1 MVHLRARNLPSKGV
15 LKEWLFSENKI
26 KIGQDFALVE
36 TSKGEFT
43 IKSNYSGVIV
53 KTIKLGSTVK
63 NGSIIANITVDEDQ
77 EIIEQPSKNNFK
89 NSSTKESIEEPE
101 IEEKFDIEIPMNIP
115 ISETSKFQDA
125 EDYRDDFSGAVLYD
139 KNYMAVTPFSSTR
152 DDIVDSEEKL
162 NKLEDAK
169 GLDKF
174 AQMRKNIADSIKNS
188 PAAANNKTQNDDPNL
203 VKLKNEEV
211 FNDSKMFQIDNSTG
225 SSKFRKII
233 EARKAKLLKENDFK
247 EIPEEEKIKSAM
259 DRLDSNGRPMIMRN
273 IINDRMKRLN
283 ESGGDPHA
291 LEEPNFV
298 APKVIRNN
306 PEPKA
311 KVVEDLE
318 GESMWTSKKPQSHND
333 LEDEDFLIDSHD
345 LDTHGQVQLPKKSP
359 SQLLEEKKKSGDDG
373 SYNYKKMASLYDDQ
387 RRESIISSR
396 TQKDD
401 IKNRMKA
408 IMDDKN
414 PVFNNNHDEFDADN
428 LELIN
433 SLPILIDDVPERFLK
448 KVESFDS
455 KTGKKIL
462 RNYTD
467 TKEGQHDFE
476 QWMENENLS
485 KHVDK
490 DLEDIEKLLETDPEV
505 FRKEKENKIALDKEN
520 QEKET
525 QRVIDEAI
533 AKAQK
538 SLLKAEEL
546 KRQEEKI
553 QQEKANFEL
562 SQLKNE
568 NAKLEEQLNLNKKT
582 SKYLEGEIDNLK
594 NQLKSVDKLENV
606 VESMRQNNTKIP
618 EKNNDEFFN
627 KMMQYIMMQN
637 MMQSIGGAKKNQDF
651 DMDAQ
656 IRDAIQKNMKEFYN
670 TFDSV
675 KSSNTNGHNSDFNL
689 KPEPEFKE
697 FINPLTNQK
706 MYQNQ
711 SLQDVQMEQEMFK
724 NQQANFINLNPKQN
738 LDYLNQ
744 DYTKNLS
751 ENREDIS
758 LTRYPAVKSMLL
770 SQNYIPPLSISTEI
784 DMTAILKLKHV
795 LKKTDP
801 TGLAFS
807 TIAFI
812 AKAVSL
818 ALEQYPKINSTYDP
832 TTNQQIV
839 KNYHNIGLATETSEG
854 IVVPV
859 LKFVEKLTVK
869 QVAIDIREMT
879 NRLRRGELFNYE
891 TTGSTI
897 TLANYGNVGAI
908 HATPTIFYP
917 NAAVIGIGKVIKKP
931 IVVEKEKLAIKAIM
945 SISLTVDQRIIDASE
960 SGRFLSSLKEI
971 LEKPELLMMN

>member
-15 LKEWLFSENKI
+15 LKQWLFNDNKV
-26 KIGQDFALVE
+26 KIGEDFALVE
-36 TSKGEFT
+36 TNKGEAI
-43 IKSNYSGVIV
+43 IKSNYSGVVV
-53 KTIKLGSTVK
+53 KTIKLGSNVK
-63 NGSIIANITVDEDQ
+63 NGSIIANIYIDEDQ
-77 EIIEQPSKNNFK
+77 EIDDKKNK
-89 NSSTKESIEEPE
+89 KSAKKEEEE
-101 IEEKFDIEIPMNIP
+101 ETQGTEFEEEKFDIEIPMNIP
-115 ISETSKFQDA
+115 QSEISKFQDA

-139 KNYMAVTPFSSTR
+139 KNFMAVTPFSSTR
-152 DDIVDSEEKL
+152 DDIMDSQEKL
-162 NKLEDAK
+162 SKLENDTS
-169 GLDKF
+169 LDKF
-174 AQMRKNIADSIKNS
+174 AQMRKNIAESIKNS
-188 PAAANNKTQNDDPNL
+188 PAPKKANPEEEANLGKVKND
-203 VKLKNEEV
+203 EV
-211 FNDSKMFQIDNSTG
+211 FKDAEMFKIDNSTG
-225 SSKFRKII
+225 ASKFRKII
-233 EARKAKLLKENDFK
+233 EARKNKLLKDNDFK
-247 EIPEEEKIKSAM
+247 EIPEEEKITSAM

-283 ESGGDPHA
+283 ASGGDPDA
-291 LEEPNFV
+291 LGEPNFV
-298 APKVIRNN
+298 AQKVVRTRQVEK
-306 PEPKA
+306 P

-318 GESMWTSKKPQSHND
+318 GDNMWTTKKPLVKNED
-333 LEDEDFLIDSHD
+333 LEDDLLIDSHD
-345 LDTHGQVQLPKKSP
+345 LDSHGQVQLPKKSP
-359 SQLLEEKKKSGDDG
+359 SQLLEEKKNAGDDG
-373 SYNYKKMASLYDDQ
+373 SYNFKKMASLYDDQ

-408 IMDDKN
+408 IMDDKSPDLQN
-414 PVFNNNHDEFDADN
+414 KHSEFDADN

-433 SLPILIDDVPERFLK
+433 SLPIMIDDVPERFLK
-448 KVESFDS
+448 KVETFDS
-455 KTGKKIL
+455 KTGKKVL

-467 TKEGQHDFE
+467 TKDGQKDFE
-476 QWMENENLS
+476 HWMENENLS

-490 DLEDIEKLLETDPEV
+490 ELEDIEKLLETDPEV
-505 FRKEKENKIALDKEN
+505 FRKEKEAQKLLEKEK

-525 QRVIDEAI
+525 QKVIEDAI

-538 SLLKAEEL
+538 SMLKAQEL
-546 KRQEEKI
+546 QKQEEKF
-553 QQEKANFEL
+553 QQEKANYEL
-562 SQLKNE
+562 QRLKDE
-568 NAKLEEQLNLNKKT
+568 NAKLEEQLNLNNKT
-582 SKYLEGEIDNLK
+582 SDYLEKEIDNLK

-606 VESMRQNNTKIP
+606 IESMRNSSNKIP

-637 MMQSIGGAKKNQDF
+637 MMQTFGTNKNTPDLDF
-651 DMDAQ
+651 DKEIKQ
-656 IRDAIQKNMKEFYN
+656 AIKSNMKEFYD
-670 TFDSV
+670 TFDAV
-675 KSSNTNGHNSDFNL
+675 KPVSKPGSEYFDQNL

-697 FINPLTNQK
+697 FTNPLTKQK

-711 SLQDVQMEQEMFK
+711 DLQDVNYEQDLFRN
-724 NQQANFINLNPKQN
+724 NQTSFINLSPKQN
-738 LDYLNQ
+738 MQYQEFNNSDELNE
-744 DYTKNLS
+744 K
-751 ENREDIS
+751 REDIS

-795 LKKTDP
+795 LKKNDP

-812 AKAVSL
+812 TKAVSL

-839 KNYHNIGLATETSEG
+839 KNHHNIGLATETSEG
-854 IVVPV
+854 LVVPV

-897 TLANYGNVGAI
+897 TLANFGNVGAI

-917 NAAVIGIGKVIKKP
+917 NAAVIGVGKVVKKP

-960 SGRFLSSLKEI
+960 SGRFLSTLKEI
-971 LEKPELLMMN
+971 LEKPELLMVG